1 VLGREIVKGFLE
13 DELEGIERPENVTRD
28 ELLGAFCEYVEED
41 LYEWL
46 KDNFKSFF
54 NHGDPDWD
62 WIKNRMEMKD
72 RS

>member
-1 VLGREIVKGFLE
+1 VKGFLE
-13 DELEGIERPENVTRD
+13 DELEGIEMPENVTRE

-54 NHGDPDWD
+54 NHGDPDWN
-62 WIKNRMEMKD
+62 WIRGIIEMQD